1 MKSSPLFRTL
11 AVAILAGILLYF
23 GGQIYRYYND
33 PLSTTRVYA
42 AKTEESIHSDG
53 WIVREE
59 ETFHI
64 GSGILVHPLKEG
76 ERVGAGQTLAAAYN
90 SAGALDTVK
99 ALDEKKLQLQQLEFA
114 LDTYLNPDAALKL
127 DSSITDALLA
137 LRADVGKGD
146 YSAASENLSALK
158 ADILKRSHA
167 YSSATEVQAQIDAV
181 RSEITSLQASL
192 SNVTTV
198 TAKRPGTYASVADG
212 YEAVLTMDFLK
223 NITPGALHSVHKQ
236 SVSADVGKLIYGD
249 TWYYAT
255 TLSEADAARLQE
267 AGTVMLRFSKGLEQD
282 VPAWVESV
290 STPESGQCAVVLG
303 ATKYMAQTT
312 QLRQLQ
318 AELILN
324 SYTGLRVPANALRL
338 DDEGRSGIYC
348 LVGFTAQF
356 KPAQVVYQ
364 GDGYTLLRPDKT
376 VEESKLL
383 RAGDEVIIT
392 SKELYDG
399 KMIYNQ

>member
-11 AVAILAGILLYF
+11 AVAILVGIIFYF
-23 GGQIYRYYND
+23 GGQIYRYYDD

-42 AKTEESIHSDG
+42 AKTEESIHTDG

-99 ALDEKKLQLQQLEFA
+99 ALEEKKLQLQQLEFA

-137 LRADVGKGD
+137 LRGDVSEGD
-146 YSAASENLSALK
+146 YSGASENLSALK
-158 ADILKRSHA
+158 ADILKRSHS

-181 RSEITSLQASL
+181 RGEIASLESSL

-198 TAKRPGTYASVADG
+198 EAKRPGTYASVADG
-212 YEAVLTMDFLK
+212 YETVLTLDFLK
-223 NITPGALHSVHKQ
+223 DLTPSALGSVQKE
-236 SVSADVGKLIYGD
+236 SVSADVGKLIYGA

-255 TLSEADAARLQE
+255 TVSEADAARLEE
-267 AGTVMLRFSKGLEQD
+267 AGNVTLRFSKGLEQD
-282 VPAWVESV
+282 VAAWVESV
-290 STPESGQCAVVLG
+290 SAPENGKCAVVLG
-303 ATKYMAQTT
+303 ATKYMAQMT

-318 AELILN
+318 AEIILD

-338 DDEGRSGIYC
+338 DAEGRSGIYC
-348 LVGFTAQF
+348 LVGYNAEF
-356 KPAQVVYQ
+356 KPADVVYQ

-376 VEESKLL
+376 AEGSSLL
-383 RAGDEVIIT
+383 RVGDEVIVT

-399 KMIYNQ
+399 KMVYDK

>member
-1 MKSSPLFRTL
+1 MKSSPLFRLL
-11 AVAILAGILLYF
+11 AVVILAGILLYF
-23 GGQIYRYYND
+23 GGQIYRYYDD

-42 AKTEESIHSDG
+42 AKTEESIHTDG

-99 ALDEKKLQLQQLEFA
+99 ALEQNKLQLQQLEFA

-137 LRADVGKGD
+137 LRGDVSQGD

-158 ADILKRSHA
+158 ADILKRSHS
-167 YSSATEVQAQIDAV
+167 YSSAAEVQEQIEAV
-181 RSEITSLQASL
+181 RGEIASLQESL

-198 TAKRPGTYASVADG
+198 EAKRPGTYAAVADG
-212 YEAVLTMDFLK
+212 YEKVLTPEFLK
-223 NITPGALHSVHKQ
+223 DLTPSALSSVHKE
-236 SVSADVGKLIYGD
+236 SVSADVGKLIYGA
-249 TWYYAT
+249 TWYYAAT
-255 TLSEADAARLQE
+255 VSEADAARLQE
-267 AGTVMLRFSKGLEQD
+267 TGNVTLRFSKGLEQD
-282 VPAWVESV
+282 VAAWVESV
-290 STPESGQCAVVLG
+290 SAPENGKCAVVLG
-303 ATKYMAQTT
+303 STKYMAQIT

-318 AELILN
+318 AEIILN
-324 SYTGLRVPANALRL
+324 SYTGLRIPANALRL
-338 DDEGRSGIYC
+338 DAEGRSGIFC

-356 KPAQVVYQ
+356 KPADVVYQ
-364 GDGYTLLRPDKT
+364 GEGYTLLRPAKGS
-376 VEESKLL
+376 EGSSLL
-383 RAGDEVIIT
+383 RVGDEVIVT

-399 KMIYNQ
+399 KMIYGK